1 MDAPGGASK
10 YLDDLHETLKNKTY
24 RPDRVKR
31 IYIDKPDGGK
41 RPLGIPTMRDR
52 IAQTAAA
59 LILESIF
66 EADFMDTSDA
76 YRPGREAKDAIQTIE
91 GHLRS
96 G

>member
-66 EADFMDTSDA
+66 EADFMDTSYA